1 MFKMPVGLYEKAL
14 PPSLCWE
21 ERLVTA
27 GQAGYDFVEISIDES
42 DERLGRLDWSASE
55 RAELRRSIANC
66 GVKIMTMCLSGHRK
80 YPLGSHTPEIR
91 QQGQEI
97 LRKAIAFAADIG
109 LRVVQVMAYDV
120 FYETSDEETRANFL
134 EGLERGTRWAAQSG
148 VMLGLENLD
157 TPFVDS
163 VGKALAII
171 HEIDSPWLHLYPD
184 IGNLAAAG
192 YGPPEEVLLAKGQ
205 LLGIHVKDALPQVI
219 RGVPFGA
226 GIVPFRETFR
236 ALVRAGFW
244 GMIGVEMWGNMHA
257 DQDSVACVAGAR
269 RFVDS
274 LVIEAWPAET
284 SCSQSMSKGTEEMDP
299 SVKRVVSRPETEDYL
314 RNR

>member
-14 PPSLCWE
+14 PASMSWE
-21 ERLVTA
+21 ERLTAA

-42 DERLGRLDWSASE
+42 EERLARLDWSASQ
-55 RAELRRSIANC
+55 RAELRHAIDNS
-66 GVKIMTMCLSGHRK
+66 GVQIMTMCLSGHRK

-91 QQGQEI
+91 QQGGEI
-97 LRKAIAFAADIG
+97 LRKAIEFAGDVG

-120 FYETSDEETRANFL
+120 FYETSDEETHANFL
-134 EGLERGTRWAAQSG
+134 EGLERGTRWAGQCG

-163 VGKALAII
+163 VRKALAVT

-192 YGPPEEVLLAKGQ
+192 YCPPDELMLAKGQ
-205 LLGIHVKDALPQVI
+205 ILGVHIKDALPRII
-219 RGVPFGA
+219 RGVPFGD
-226 GIVPFRETFR
+226 GIVPFRESFQ

-244 GMIGVEMWGNMHA
+244 GLLGVEMWGAMHA
-257 DQDSVACVAGAR
+257 DQDPLASVVAAR
-269 RFVDS
+269 EFVNC
-274 LVIEAWPAET
+274 LVAESWPADNPMNSLE
-284 SCSQSMSKGTEEMDP
+284 K
-299 SVKRVVSRPETEDYL
+299 
-314 RNR
+314 N